1 MPDAPVRILLVDD
14 EKSITDILRPYF
26 EREGFVVVTTDSGT
40 EALKLALE
48 GRTDLVVLD
57 LMLPD
62 MSGEEVCERIRQDTE
77 IPVLMLTARADVE
90 SRIQGLRLGADDY
103 VAKPF
108 SPREVVQRALTIL
121 RRTGTRSGG
130 KTDRISLAG
139 GRLTID
145 ALRHE
150 VALEGREV
158 ELTPLEFA
166 LLLALARAP
175 GRAFSRAQL
184 VGAVYDTDYEGYERN
199 IDVHIKNLRR
209 KLSGCDCIKTVFGVG
224 YKLVVSDHEDRV

>member
-1 MPDAPVRILLVDD
+1 MDD

-130 KTDRISLAG
+130 KTDRVSLAG
-139 GRLTID
+139 GRLRID
-145 ALRHE
+145 SLRHE
-150 VALEGREV
+150 VSLDGQEI

-184 VGAVYDTDYEGYERN
+184 VGSVYDTDYEGYERN

-209 KLSGCDCIKTVFGVG
+209 KLFGCDCIKTVFGVG